1 MLIFTFISLCF
12 ILVYSVILYFVSNV
26 MGKIK
31 RWTLISESRE
41 SHREALI
48 SSQRI
53 VCLQRYLGVTEI
65 PWKVF
70 LCKSFCFR
78 AALIDVL
85 SVQLTILYKEC
96 LVAWSESNSHA
107 RVTTRD
113 VLNVLFF
120 MFLLNVV
127 SLLVNAI
134 RST

>member
-53 VCLQRYLGVTEI
+53 VCL
-65 PWKVF
+65 
-70 LCKSFCFR
+70 
-78 AALIDVL
+78 
-85 SVQLTILYKEC
+85 
-96 LVAWSESNSHA
+96 
-107 RVTTRD
+107 
-113 VLNVLFF
+113 
-120 MFLLNVV
+120 
-127 SLLVNAI
+127 
-134 RST
+134 